1 LERGQDRSDPRLRQL
16 DEQIGAVELQLRRV
30 IDDALEG
37 DRSLLPGHVSQKIAE
52 RLAAKQRSNPGLP
65 SATTGLLESLEYC
78 DFREL
83 QDVITSRAQ
92 WERFAPRF
100 ASKENLAIRF
110 AQLAE
115 LRNSIRHGRSVDDVT
130 RKDGEVA
137 LLWFRG
143 VLGTQPA

>member
-1 LERGQDRSDPRLRQL
+1 
-16 DEQIGAVELQLRRV
+16 
-30 IDDALEG
+30 
-37 DRSLLPGHVSQKIAE
+37 
-52 RLAAKQRSNPGLP
+52 
-65 SATTGLLESLEYC
+65 
-78 DFREL
+78 
-83 QDVITSRAQ
+83 VITSRAL

-100 ASKENLAIRF
+100 ASKESLAVRF

-143 VLGTQPA
+143 VLVVRRGFDL